1 MSMLIL
7 RFASLENQI
16 CGAMHKMKTEIK
28 FVLENSDIECDFL
41 PDFVVSANHADETQV
56 SWRLSDNRSEINV
69 GVLFPSVSKGVPIPS
84 SRPDREDL

>member
-56 SWRLSDNRSEINV
+56 SWRLSNDLTAVDV
-69 GVLFPSVSKGVPIPS
+69 GVLFPGVQAKNSIRTPGS
-84 SRPDREDL
+84 DRDNM